1 MCLIIPVSLGELI
14 DKITILEIK
23 TERISNPEALK
34 NIKKEL
40 DALKT
45 VKRPIVALK
54 LIDELRD
61 VNTEIWDVEDELREF
76 ERRKDFGVTFVIK
89 ARSVYVLND
98 KRASIKRKININSE
112 FKEEKSY
119 SVY

>member
-1 MCLIIPVSLGELI
+1 MCIIIPVSLGELV

-23 TERISNPEALK
+23 MQRISNPEALQ

-45 VKRPIVALK
+45 VKRPIVSLN
-54 LIDELRD
+54 LVDDLRD
-61 VNTEIWDVEDELREF
+61 VNMEIWDVEDELREC
-76 ERRKDFGVTFVIK
+76 ERRQDFGETFVVK

-98 KRASIKRKININSE
+98 KRAFIKRKMNIHSE